1 MNLSSIL
8 IETELHQMNGLIE
21 DLSDLPNT
29 EVHFTDP
36 NKGRIVVTLEAESV
50 AAEVEGLQRIKAL
63 PQVLYAE
70 MVYHYFENETE
81 VVVPLSVKN

>member
-1 MNLSSIL
+1 MNFSSVL
-8 IETELHQMNGLIE
+8 IETEPHHLELLLTEI
-21 DLSDLPNT
+21 SALPNT

-36 NKGRIVVTLEAESV
+36 DKGRIVVTLEAESV
-50 AAEVEGLQRIKAL
+50 DDEVEELQRIKTL

-81 VVVPLSVKN
+81 VVVPLPVLD